1 MSAVTALILIGHSH
15 PHHGGN
21 RHFAEISL
29 EEGSRPA
36 LSLRWMAPILKSR
49 PVVFRKFTM
58 IPTLENM
65 LDDAVLMIAYAVCK
79 DPKIFSKVNEI
90 TKNAS
95 LKSHRLTMYSDFTTG
110 QRTELYAEAKLIDN
124 LPKVTW
130 CLFKNSELKRTMS
143 QLSEYSFETEVICSA

>member
-1 MSAVTALILIGHSH
+1 
-15 PHHGGN
+15 
-21 RHFAEISL
+21 
-29 EEGSRPA
+29 
-36 LSLRWMAPILKSR
+36 
-49 PVVFRKFTM
+49 M